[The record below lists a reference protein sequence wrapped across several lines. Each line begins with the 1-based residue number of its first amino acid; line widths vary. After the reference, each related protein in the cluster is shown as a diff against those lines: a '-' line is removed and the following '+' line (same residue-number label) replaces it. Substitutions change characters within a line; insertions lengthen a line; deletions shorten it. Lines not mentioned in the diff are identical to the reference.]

1 VRQILFKLL
10 WALIFFLLGLSALNN
25 YFNLFTKFVYLND
38 RTLMLFNGVF
48 LIIAGLIILIQ
59 KVLLKFHK
67 KF

>member
-1 VRQILFKLL
+1 MRQILFKLL